1 MKEFDLEQVY
11 DEKIAP
17 LMAQIIAI
25 CNEHK
30 MPMGASFCFR
40 NGEDEGEEYC
50 STFNAHEKERGKS
63 EYMDGLW
70 EAINPSRRS
79 SALNMTVRNG
89 NGDVTEM
96 ITVIG

>member
-11 DEKIAP
+11 DEAIAP
-17 LMAQIIAI
+17 LMDQIIAI

-50 STFNAHEKERGKS
+50 STFNAH
-63 EYMDGLW
+63 
-70 EAINPSRRS
+70 
-79 SALNMTVRNG
+79 
-89 NGDVTEM
+89 
-96 ITVIG
+96 